1 MNIEALIAK
10 GMLSRI
16 PPDKELAEKE
26 WAECEIDLGE
36 AKKELKGGG
45 HKWAIIKAYYSMFH
59 AAKAVLFLFGLKER
73 SHYAVG
79 EALHSLSNE
88 GKLESSFVDD
98 FKGAMSEREG
108 ADYHYRHSAST
119 AKEVVEVA
127 PQFAKRMK
135 ELAEKISKPSG
146 KKIKGRKEK

>member
-10 GMLSRI
+10 GMLSKI
-16 PPDKELAEKE
+16 PPDKELSGKE
-26 WAECEIDLGE
+26 WAECKIDLGE
-36 AKKELKGGG
+36 AKKELEMEG

-59 AAKAVLFLFGLKER
+59 AAKAVLFLLGLKER

-79 EALHSLSNE
+79 EALHSLSKE
-88 GKLESSFVDD
+88 GKLESSYVDD

-119 AKEVVEVA
+119 AKEMVEIA

-135 ELAEKISKPSG
+135 EFAGKIAHAENHKNF
-146 KKIKGRKEK
+146 KKEIE